1 MLREVRVQNFKRFK
15 DQKFQLNPKGLTIC
29 AGPNNHGKS
38 TLLHALAVWAF
49 GVSVVQRFK
58 GKVAITEGYSGQG
71 AGISRDDFTPI
82 NIPDLQHLWL
92 NLKSAGP
99 GQGYSMSITVTWD
112 EHQDSVS
119 ALSVPRMLTM
129 AFSLVQDRLYIK
141 AKDSN
146 LSLDSRIPEVVYVPP
161 VAGLDAREEFATL
174 AKRRAMLGRGLAG
187 SVLRNFLLDLCN
199 TSKENR
205 EAIFGPGKRKRT
217 KAELKALEEFKKIDP
232 WERLNE
238 LTRHEFDLELSVEP
252 FEPNFH
258 AVIRVNVQP
267 KHRQNAAWIDAGV
280 ARDLMVEGAGVQQW
294 LTVLTFAL
302 APATNILLLDEPD
315 AHLFTSL
322 KISLFESL
330 ESISESDKGPQMLV
344 ATHAPEILKRA
355 PYGKILNF
363 GSKSPTFLRSDIGR
377 AHLLSGLGDRF
388 SPLFDPAMQSKAIL
402 FVEAKNDEE
411 RLKILSVMCGIPF
424 PKNLAIM
431 PTTDTHSDRLKIYKA
446 LLGGIAGLRAVSLRD
461 RDDLPPN
468 NVDDQTLRQKNVEN
482 KHYPDFIPLTWRRR
496 EFENY
501 ALVPEAITKLVD
513 SQLLEDWWREQGWAW
528 PHNPQIETHL
538 TDANIKE
545 KLEALLRLEGKCT
558 TNVFECLEMA
568 NVHRDILVVLK
579 TIQNLGSQ

>member
-1 MLREVRVQNFKRFK
+1 MFKEVRVQNFKRFK
-15 DQKFQLNPKGLTIC
+15 DQRFDLNPKGLTIC

-58 GKVAITEGYSGQG
+58 GKEAITEGYSGQG

-82 NIPDLQHLWL
+82 NIPDLKHLWL
-92 NLKSAGP
+92 DLKSAGP

-112 EHQDSVS
+112 EHQDSVP
-119 ALSVPRMLTM
+119 APPVPRTLTM

-161 VAGLDAREEFATL
+161 VAGLDAREEFATV

-199 TSKENR
+199 TSKEKR
-205 EAIFGPGKRKRT
+205 EAIFGPGRRKRS
-217 KAELKALEEFKKIDP
+217 KAELKALEEFKKTDP

-238 LTRHEFDLELSVEP
+238 LARDEFELELSVEP
-252 FEPNFH
+252 FEPDFH

-267 KHRQNAAWIDAGV
+267 KQRVNTTWVDAGV
-280 ARDLMVEGAGVQQW
+280 ARDLMVEGSGAQQW

-315 AHLFTSL
+315 AHLFTTL

-330 ESISESDKGPQMLV
+330 ENISEGAEGPQILV

-355 PYGKILNF
+355 PYGRILNF
-363 GSKSPTFLRSDIGR
+363 APKSPAFLRSETQR
-377 AHLLSGLGDRF
+377 AQLLSGLGDPF
-388 SPLFDPAMQSKAIL
+388 SRLFDLAIKSGAIL

-411 RLKILSVMCGIPF
+411 RLKILSEVCNMPL
-424 PKNLAIM
+424 PKNIAIL
-431 PTTDTHSDRLKIYKA
+431 PTSLTHPDRLKTYRA
-446 LLGGIAGLRAVSLRD
+446 FLAGIEGLKAVSLRD
-461 RDDLPPN
+461 RDNLSLESIDE
-468 NVDDQTLRQKNVEN
+468 QTLRQKDV
-482 KHYPDFIPLTWRRR
+482 KIQDYPNFMPLTWRRR

-501 ALVPEAITKLVD
+501 ALVPDAIIRLIGDKETKT
-513 SQLLEDWWREQGWAW
+513 WWSSQGWAW
-528 PHNPQIETHL
+528 PHDPKIEKHL
-538 TDANIKE
+538 RDVDIKASLETLLKKQNKNITD
-545 KLEALLRLEGKCT
+545 LFRALQEPD
-558 TNVFECLEMA
+558 
-568 NVHRDILVVLK
+568 VHQDIRIVLK
-579 TIQNLGSQ
+579 RIQNL

>member
-1 MLREVRVQNFKRFK
+1 MLREVRVKNFKRFE
-15 DQKFQLNPKGLTIC
+15 DQRFDLNPNGLTIC

-146 LSLDSRIPEVVYVPP
+146 LSPDSRIPEVVYVPP
-161 VAGLDAREEFATL
+161 VAGLDAREEFATP

-187 SVLRNFLLDLCN
+187 SVLRNFILELYQ
-199 TSKENR
+199 TSKKDR
-205 EAIFGPGKRKRT
+205 ESRFGVGRRRRT
-217 KAELKALEEFKKIDP
+217 QVDQRALEEFNRTDP

-238 LTRHEFDLELSVEP
+238 MAREQFGLELSVEP

-258 AVIRVNVQP
+258 SAIRVNVQP
-267 KHRQNAAWIDAGV
+267 KRRENSTWVDAGV
-280 ARDLMVEGAGVQQW
+280 ARDLMVEGSGAQQW

-302 APATNILLLDEPD
+302 APATSVLLLDEPD
-315 AHLFTSL
+315 AHLYTNL

-330 ESISESDKGPQMLV
+330 ESISTSDKGPQ
-344 ATHAPEILKRA
+344 ILWTC
-355 PYGKILNF
+355 PGF
-363 GSKSPTFLRSDIGR
+363 VP
-377 AHLLSGLGDRF
+377 LL
-388 SPLFDPAMQSKAIL
+388 
-402 FVEAKNDEE
+402 
-411 RLKILSVMCGIPF
+411 
-424 PKNLAIM
+424 
-431 PTTDTHSDRLKIYKA
+431 
-446 LLGGIAGLRAVSLRD
+446 
-461 RDDLPPN
+461 
-468 NVDDQTLRQKNVEN
+468 
-482 KHYPDFIPLTWRRR
+482 
-496 EFENY
+496 
-501 ALVPEAITKLVD
+501 
-513 SQLLEDWWREQGWAW
+513 
-528 PHNPQIETHL
+528 
-538 TDANIKE
+538 
-545 KLEALLRLEGKCT
+545 
-558 TNVFECLEMA
+558 
-568 NVHRDILVVLK
+568 
-579 TIQNLGSQ
+579 